1 MDPQT
6 VEKSTS
12 GWVWEGLG
20 AVFVAIWGHLGSK
33 LRLEADLAIF
43 GRPWKGQDGAK
54 RGPKGAKRSQVG
66 TKLAGSCGQEA
77 PRSTQEG
84 LLGAM
89 LGAPWPIWGAF
100 WGHLAEKAAKQKTK
114 KTEGFLRFWL
124 LWGCPGEGLE
134 ASWRSCWPMLASSS
148 ASMLHFRA
156 MLGHLGAKM
165 ANKMGKMAAKSAK
178 MSQDGPTWTEKAIEG
193 CLRKA
198 PTGPESGL
206 RRPPRRAF
214 SKGKDQRVRQ
224 DLQKTLERI

>member
-1 MDPQT
+1 MEPRWAQWAPRWA
-6 VEKSTS
+6 K
-12 GWVWEGLG
+12 LG
-20 AVFVAIWGHLGSK
+20 PRWWDVA
-33 LRLEADLAIF
+33 
-43 GRPWKGQDGAK
+43 AK
-54 RGPKGAKRSQVG
+54 RR
-66 TKLAGSCGQEA
+66 QEA
-77 PRSTQEG
+77 PKRGYLAPCWE
-84 LLGAM
+84 LLGRF
-89 LGAPWPIWGAF
+89 GRHF
-100 WGHLAEKAAKQKTK
+100 WDVLPKRPQSKKPPKTI
-114 KTEGFLRFWL
+114 GFLRFWL
-124 LWGCPGEGLE
+124 LWGCPGGGLE

-193 CLRKA
+193 WLRKA

-224 DLQKTLERI
+224 DLQKTLQRI